1 MTKEEMFNKNIR
13 LAYKIANKYRANYSE
28 EFEDIKQLAL
38 IGLWKAVTRYNDKNA
53 LSTFAYVVIQNEIN
67 LYLRKIKKSVKIISM
82 NAEIEDNLT
91 LGDMLQAEDGVEELL
106 DYIEQKEIEKVLN
119 EVLESKNETYQNV
132 YELYRQGYRQHQ
144 IAEMVEMSQ
153 ANVSR
158 IISKINKKVSER
170 IAKI

>member
-1 MTKEEMFNKNIR
+1 
-13 LAYKIANKYRANYSE
+13 
-28 EFEDIKQLAL
+28 
-38 IGLWKAVTRYNDKNA
+38 
-53 LSTFAYVVIQNEIN
+53 
-67 LYLRKIKKSVKIISM
+67 
-82 NAEIEDNLT
+82 
-91 LGDMLQAEDGVEELL
+91 MLQAEDGVEELL

-158 IISKINKKVSER
+158 IISKINKKVSEGM
-170 IAKI
+170 AKI

>member
-1 MTKEEMFNKNIR
+1 
-13 LAYKIANKYRANYSE
+13 
-28 EFEDIKQLAL
+28 
-38 IGLWKAVTRYNDKNA
+38 
-53 LSTFAYVVIQNEIN
+53 
-67 LYLRKIKKSVKIISM
+67 
-82 NAEIEDNLT
+82 
-91 LGDMLQAEDGVEELL
+91 MLQAEDGVEELL

-158 IISKINKKVSER
+158 IISKINKKVSEG